1 MKRYIMV
8 FKNTNDAVKGE
19 EILKSKAVNSTMM
32 PTPTQI
38 TQSCGICA
46 LFNEEELKKVD
57 NIIEEKEI
65 SFKNVYEISSKGF
78 ALYK

>member
-8 FKNTNDAVKGE
+8 FKNTNDAVRGE
-19 EILKSKAVNSTMM
+19 EILKNKSINMTMM

-46 LFNEEELKKVD
+46 LFNEEELEKIN
-57 NIIEEKEI
+57 NIIEDKKI
-65 SFKNVYEISSKGF
+65 SFKNIYEISSNGF
-78 ALYK
+78 SIYK